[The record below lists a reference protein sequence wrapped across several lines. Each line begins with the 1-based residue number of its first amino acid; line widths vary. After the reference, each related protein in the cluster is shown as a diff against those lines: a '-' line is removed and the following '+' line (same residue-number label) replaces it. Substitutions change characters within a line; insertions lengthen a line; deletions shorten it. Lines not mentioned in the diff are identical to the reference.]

1 MSKLKLTK
9 QQYIFKIG
17 HDYLLRFG
25 TALDVS
31 CSTNLLPQFFTLH
44 NKRKRDKTNR
54 NCKLLCIT
62 ICWYDTAFST

>member
-44 NKRKRDKTNR
+44 NNSKRDKN
-54 NCKLLCIT
+54 NSIQLV
-62 ICWYDTAFST
+62 